1 MYRAGFPVD
10 WRTVENSAA
19 SLGGRTEI
27 NQSKSVKV
35 QIMATIND
43 LVLIHVDN
51 KPGFYARVEDI
62 VPDVKPGW
70 WQVTL
75 LVLTFPLQVFTW
87 ILDDLQLEGADF
99 TMGGTPLRL
108 EDLVSPVELERIEK
122 EKSDKERAR
131 KARLE
136 GGSPKVI
143 SLLDRRK
150 K

>member
-1 MYRAGFPVD
+1 
-10 WRTVENSAA
+10 
-19 SLGGRTEI
+19 
-27 NQSKSVKV
+27 
-35 QIMATIND
+35 MATIND

-51 KPGFYARVEDI
+51 KPGFYARVEEI

-87 ILDDLQLEGADF
+87 ILDDQQIEGADF

-108 EDLVSPVELERIEK
+108 EDLVSPVEQERIEK
-122 EKSDKERAR
+122 EKSEKERAL